1 MHLPVD
7 KPIPRVDKGES
18 VTRTSTDRSVME
30 VQAGAIPFRW
40 SSGRLEVA
48 LITRRQGKH
57 WIVPKGNIE
66 PGESARRSA
75 LREATEEAG
84 LVGRIG
90 LRPFGVYEYR
100 KGREART
107 VVVFLLEV
115 TRELSSW
122 SEDHLR
128 DRKWLQVE
136 RAIERVRERG
146 LRVLLRGLAE
156 RHMA

>member
-1 MHLPVD
+1 M
-7 KPIPRVDKGES
+7 S
-18 VTRTSTDRSVME
+18 TSRTMMDDQV
-30 VQAGAIPFRW
+30 AAIPFRW

-66 PGESARRSA
+66 PGETPRRSA

-84 LVGRIG
+84 LLGRIG
-90 LRPFGVYEYR
+90 QRPFGAYEYR

-107 VVVFLLEV
+107 VVVYLLEV
-115 TRELSSW
+115 THELSSW
-122 SEDHLR
+122 SEDHVR
-128 DRKWLQVE
+128 DRKWLRVE
-136 RAIERVRERG
+136 RAIDRVRERG

-156 RHMA
+156 RLPA

>member
-1 MHLPVD
+1 MATL
-7 KPIPRVDKGES
+7 RVTMD
-18 VTRTSTDRSVME
+18 D
-30 VQAGAIPFRW
+30 QAAAIPFRW

-66 PGESARRSA
+66 PGETPRRSA

-84 LVGRIG
+84 LLGRIG
-90 LRPFGVYEYR
+90 LRPFGAYEYR

-115 TRELSSW
+115 TEELSRW
-122 SEDHLR
+122 SEDDVR
-128 DRKWLQVE
+128 DRKWLRVE
-136 RAIERVRERG
+136 RAADRVRERG
-146 LRVLLRGLAE
+146 LRLLLRGLAE
-156 RHMA
+156 RQSA